1 MATFS
6 YELQFDVGGVF
17 KNYKLSKY
25 GLKQM
30 ESGYELIHIIQKKDL
45 VTVFKIFW

>member
-1 MATFS
+1 VATFS

-17 KNYKLSKY
+17 KNHKLSEY

-30 ESGYELIHIIQKKDL
+30 ESGYELIRIIQKKRP
-45 VTVFKIFW
+45 